1 MRVSGIP
8 IRLDFSW
15 FLVFVLVLW
24 SLAAGSLPEVF
35 PDAHPARL
43 WVAGFIGTVLF
54 FASVLI
60 HELSHSLTARAL
72 GVEVLE
78 ITLFVFGGVSR
89 LASEAKDAWTE
100 IKIAAVGPLASFCLA
115 ATFLTLSTVAADEA
129 TGPSLTVEIL
139 NYLGLVNVALGV
151 FNLLPGFPLDGG
163 RVLRAFWWLVTGS
176 PTRATRVATR
186 WGMGV
191 ALLLIAYGVVQLVWL
206 RSLGGL
212 WMVLLGLFLR
222 SAASASG
229 RDLLLRSRLEGARVS
244 DAMLG
249 PGTGIA
255 SDLSIEKAV
264 AEYFRTRGLEAFP
277 VVRDE
282 RICGVV
288 SIDALRAFPPEERA
302 NASVQAAM
310 TRLDLTLATRPDQLL
325 AVALE
330 RMVQAGERWLPVVA
344 ATSTVGVL
352 TRGSVSRFLQQ
363 PSAAEGAR
371 GAAGG

>member
-1 MRVSGIP
+1 
-8 IRLDFSW
+8 
-15 FLVFVLVLW
+15 VLW
-24 SLAAGSLPEVF
+24 SLAEGYLPGVF
-35 PDAHPARL
+35 PDVARPRL
-43 WVAGFIGTVLF
+43 WLAGVAGTVLF
-54 FASVLI
+54 FASVVI

-100 IKIAAVGPLASFCLA
+100 IKIAAVGPLSSFCLA
-115 ATFLTLSTVAADEA
+115 ATFRALSTLPASDPA
-129 TGPSLTVEIL
+129 GPSLTAVIL
-139 NYLGLVNVALGV
+139 NYLVVVNLALGV

-176 PTRATRVATR
+176 PSRATRVATR
-186 WGMGV
+186 WGVAV
-191 ALLLIAYGVVQLVWL
+191 ALLLIAYGIAQVVWL
-206 RSLGGL
+206 RNLGGL

-249 PGTGIA
+249 PSSGIA
-255 SDLSIEKAV
+255 SDLSLERAV
-264 AEYFRTRGLEAFP
+264 ADYFRSRGLEAFP
-277 VVRDE
+277 VVRDD
-282 RICGVV
+282 RICGIV
-288 SIDALRAFPPEERA
+288 SLDAVRAFPVDERA

-310 TRLDLTLATRPDQLL
+310 TPLDLTLATRPDQLL

-330 RMVQAGERWLPVVA
+330 RMVLAGERWLPVVA
-344 ATSTVGVL
+344 ETSTVGIL
-352 TRGSVSRFLQQ
+352 TRGSVSRFLQ
-363 PSAAEGAR
+363 PRPEAEENR
-371 GAAGG
+371 RRAGG

>member
-1 MRVSGIP
+1 
-8 IRLDFSW
+8 
-15 FLVFVLVLW
+15 VLW
-24 SLAAGSLPEVF
+24 SLAEGYLPEVF
-35 PDAHPARL
+35 PDADRGRL
-43 WVAGFIGTVLF
+43 WLAGIAGTVLF
-54 FASVLI
+54 FASVVI

-72 GVEVLE
+72 GVEVVE

-115 ATFLTLSTVAADEA
+115 ATFLTLSTFAGGDPSGPTL
-129 TGPSLTVEIL
+129 TGEIL
-139 NYLGLVNVALGV
+139 NYLGLVNLALGV

-186 WGMGV
+186 WGVGV
-191 ALLLIAYGVVQLVWL
+191 ALFLIAYGVAQMVWL
-206 RSLGGL
+206 RNLGGL

-249 PGTGIA
+249 TASGIA
-255 SDLSIEKAV
+255 SDLSLERAV
-264 AEYFRTRGLEAFP
+264 ADYFLPRGLEAFP
-277 VVRDE
+277 VVRDD
-282 RICGVV
+282 RICGIV
-288 SIDALRAFPPEERA
+288 SLDAVRAFPVDERV

-310 TRLDLTLATRPDQLL
+310 TPLDLTAATRPDQLL

-330 RMVQAGERWLPVVA
+330 RMVHAGERWLPVVA
-344 ATSTVGVL
+344 ETSTVGVL
-352 TRGSVSRFLQQ
+352 TRGSVSRFLQLR
-363 PSAAEGAR
+363 PDVGAVR
-371 GAAGG
+371 DAAGG